1 MTTRAV
7 RPARAA
13 LALLLAGLCACATS
27 VKNPK
32 LHDHLVTAKKIGVMP
47 VQSSVTRI
55 VFTGDNES
63 LDDRA
68 EAANKVIAERLLQE
82 SKQRGF
88 EVEAVAF
95 DEKFLEENPD
105 LRFQLTQV
113 QQAADSAMTRAYQ
126 KSGNDPNEA
135 FVGMRSVLADV
146 DQVATRVG
154 ADVLMFARYAAFEKS
169 GGEIAK
175 DVAVSV
181 VILAVSL
188 GNVIYFPPS
197 SGGAVVVCLIDAHTG
212 ELLYVNG
219 VGTGGD
225 PGSLAT
231 AALGEFK
238 RE

>member
-1 MTTRAV
+1 MKSLSRHLRAG
-7 RPARAA
+7 

-27 VKNPK
+27 LKNPAI
-32 LHDHLVTAKKIGVMP
+32 HEHLVTAKKIGVMP

-55 VFTGDNES
+55 VFTGENES

-68 EAANKVIAERLLQE
+68 EAANRSIGDALLQV

-88 EVEAVAF
+88 EVEAIAF
-95 DEKFLEENPD
+95 DDKALEENPE

-113 QQAADSAMTRAYQ
+113 QQAADNAMTRAYQ
-126 KSGNDPNEA
+126 KKGEDPNEA
-135 FVGMRSVLADV
+135 FVGMRSVLSDV

-154 ADVLMFARYAAFEKS
+154 ADVLMFARYAGFEKS

-181 VILAVSL
+181 VILAISL
-188 GNVIYFPPS
+188 GNVFYFPPT